1 LDDQNQLVSFEDRYA
16 AVSTWLLSA
25 DTQEQMALALPKHV
39 DPGRLARQF
48 LTQCKKIPKLVECSG
63 SSLAGGL
70 MEVAQLGLDLGTRGH
85 AWLLPYKVQ
94 GTMTANLI
102 VGYKGMLDLAWR
114 SDQIRSVY
122 AHAVYEG
129 DDFQYEFGTNQ
140 YVRHIPCGHDVRGDI
155 IFAYAGCETIHG
167 GKMMDVMLIED
178 VNAIRQRAKARDK
191 GPWVTD
197 YAEMCKKTAVRRVLK
212 LGPCSTELQRAI
224 TLDEEAE
231 VGVKQTFT
239 DEVTMT
245 PEVEATEPTVPTG
258 DDVIRC
264 EECKREIVIDSDG
277 GCDDPYFRYAGDD
290 TGDAFRCAECGAREG
305 S

>member
-16 AVSTWLLSA
+16 AVSTWLLSTE
-25 DTQEQMALALPKHV
+25 TQEQMALALPRHV

-63 SSLAGGL
+63 PSLAGGL

-114 SDQIRSVY
+114 SDQIRTVY
-122 AHAVYEG
+122 AHAVHEG
-129 DDFQYEFGTNQ
+129 DVFEYRFGSEQVIQHMPGPKATQ
-140 YVRHIPCGHDVRGDI
+140 GDI
-155 IFAYAGCETIHG
+155 THAYAGLETIHG

-178 VNAIRQRAKARDK
+178 INAIRQRARARDK

-197 YAEMCKKTAVRRVLK
+197 YAEMCKKTVVRRVLK

-231 VGVKQTFT
+231 VGAKQTFT

-245 PEVEATEPTVPTG
+245 PEVEKTEPKAPTG

-264 EECKREIVIDSDG
+264 EQCKREIIIDADG
-277 GCDDPYFRYAGDD
+277 GCDDPYYRYDD
-290 TGDAFRCAECGAREG
+290 EIETQYRCSECGAREG
-305 S
+305 A